1 MAFIAS
7 VCLQLLILKHMY
19 LHLLGNLELLDL
31 TGNNLDSQTILG
43 LAEIQRNGKPALIF
57 SSLPAAADAP
67 YDDDP

>member
-1 MAFIAS
+1 
-7 VCLQLLILKHMY
+7 MY